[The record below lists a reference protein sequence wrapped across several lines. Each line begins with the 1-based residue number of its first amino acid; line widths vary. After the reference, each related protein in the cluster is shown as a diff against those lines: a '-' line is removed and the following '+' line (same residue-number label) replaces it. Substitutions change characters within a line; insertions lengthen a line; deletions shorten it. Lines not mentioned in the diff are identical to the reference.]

1 MIQENENIL
10 NNQDNNKSKDSI
22 IENISKIED
31 NDKNIKNEK
40 YKYNA
45 EIINVPKNFT
55 NSEINFKIIVIGNS
69 GVGKTCITN
78 KGVKN
83 IFSNKY
89 QPTIGMEINLLY
101 VKLDNRII
109 KLQIWDTCG
118 QEIYRSLITNF
129 YRSSSLAIIVYSIIE
144 RESFADLDLWIKE
157 LKINNSPDTKLIL
170 VGNKL
175 DLEERREIKYE
186 EGKKFAEDYGFIDF
200 FETSALTGEEVKK
213 MFIKAAIVLYEQYLN
228 FKDTESSSSFITFR
242 PDNFSNPLSTNKLKR
257 KKRKNCC

>member
-1 MIQENENIL
+1 MIQENENVL
-10 NNQDNNKSKDSI
+10 NNLNDNKNKEKI
-22 IENISKIED
+22 IENLAKIED
-31 NDKNIKNEK
+31 NDKNIKKEK

-45 EIINVPKNFT
+45 EIINVPTDFRDY
-55 NSEINFKIIVIGNS
+55 EINFKITVIGNS

-83 IFSNKY
+83 IFSHKY
-89 QPTIGMEINLLY
+89 QSTIGMEIYSLY

-118 QEIYRSLITNF
+118 QEIYRSRSLITNF

-157 LKINNSPDTKLIL
+157 LKINSSPDTKLIL

-186 EGKKFAEDYGFIDF
+186 EGKKFAEDYDFIDF
-200 FETSALTGEEVKK
+200 FETSALTGENVKK
-213 MFIKAAIVLYEQYLN
+213 MFIK
-228 FKDTESSSSFITFR
+228 TTS
-242 PDNFSNPLSTNKLKR
+242 
-257 KKRKNCC
+257 